1 MFRSFEKINKKNGI
15 FTLFKNKYIATK
27 RFMDI
32 LLAVLL
38 ILPVLFSILIFAVLI
53 KLDSKGPV
61 FYRGERIG
69 KDMKVFVPLKL
80 RTMVYNPDD
89 NSHKS
94 TEEDDYRITK
104 VGKVLRKF
112 RLDEIP
118 QVLNVLKGDMSF
130 IGPRPYVDYEYDNDI
145 ENFEIRTIVRPGI
158 SGLAQVRGGNDLTL
172 EEKFAYDLKYLRNFS
187 IKMDIMI
194 FFETIRVVFTGEGSR

>member
-1 MFRSFEKINKKNGI
+1 MK
-15 FTLFKNKYIATK
+15 TLTRHTKYELIK

-32 LLAVLL
+32 LLAMLL
-38 ILPVLFSILIFAVLI
+38 LFPILFLMLAFAVLI
-53 KLDSKGPV
+53 KFDSKGPI
-61 FYRGERIG
+61 FYRGNRIG

-80 RTMVYNPDD
+80 RTMVYNPADI
-89 NSHKS
+89 SYKS
-94 TEEDDYRITK
+94 TQEDDGRITK
-104 VGKVLRKF
+104 IGKVLRKF

-145 ENFEIRTIVRPGI
+145 ENFEIRTLVRPGI

-172 EEKFAYDLKYLRNFS
+172 EEKFEYDLKYLRNFS

-194 FFETIRVVFTGEGSR
+194 FFETLRVVFTGEGSR

>member
-1 MFRSFEKINKKNGI
+1 MK
-15 FTLFKNKYIATK
+15 TLTRHTKYELIK

-32 LLAVLL
+32 LLAMLL
-38 ILPVLFSILIFAVLI
+38 LFPILFLMLAFAVLI
-53 KLDSKGPV
+53 KFDSKGPI
-61 FYRGERIG
+61 FYRGNRIG

-80 RTMVYNPDD
+80 RTMVYNPAD
-89 NSHKS
+89 NSYKS
-94 TEEDDYRITK
+94 TQEDDGRITK
-104 VGKVLRKF
+104 IGKVLRKF

-145 ENFEIRTIVRPGI
+145 ENFEIRTLVRPGI

-172 EEKFAYDLKYLRNFS
+172 EEKFEYDLKYLRNFS

-194 FFETIRVVFTGEGSR
+194 FFETLRVVFTGEGSR